1 MAFGL
6 FRKRLPDM
14 TATAAAPQAAQPA
27 AHSEPAAAVES
38 DSAKEILELLE
49 LELGAM
55 IRQLERAANSVAGGA
70 EATATT
76 LAAIRD
82 RTDALTGRTNAAQS
96 NASTF
101 AHAAD
106 KFTQSA
112 LGIGAQVREAGKLAD
127 EASAAAQEARANVD
141 RLRESSAA
149 IGNVVNLI
157 AQIAR
162 QTTLLALNSTIEA
175 ARAGAAGRG
184 FAVVA
189 TEVKAL
195 AVQTQGATE
204 EITKKIDALQR
215 DAAGSADAVHRIS
228 QAIEAIRP
236 VFETVNGAV
245 AEQNA
250 TTSEVSGNATSASQ
264 FIISVGESAAEIDAA
279 TKAAESHGENVA
291 SAGKAVTAFAQKLK
305 SRCAVLLRQNE
316 HDDRRK
322 TERLPCHLKLET
334 ARGVL
339 PVYEIAM
346 DGVLIGGADAGRLA
360 SQAMIEG
367 TLEGVGA
374 CRLRVVEQSKAGA
387 RAQFVN
393 PDAALREKIEDRLW
407 SIHEENTEFVT
418 RAMEAGNALTGI
430 FEQAVARGEVKIED
444 LFDTD
449 YAEIAGTNPQQ
460 YRTRYGLGRPRAAV
474 VPGSVSGKGPALG
487 VLRHGRSQRLPAG
500 AQQDLFASAAAGRC
514 RVEHSQQPQPADV
527 QRSGGVGCRA
537 QPALVSGAELCAR
550 HGQRKYCDDARDRR
564 SDPRAGPALGRI
576 SDGLQALV
584 RAQARRQRAN
594 HLLRPELE
602 WECRGE
608 PANGSDWR
616 TLKTCPSYNLQYWTP
631 APTERLPSG

>member
-1 MAFGL
+1 MVFGL

-14 TATAAAPQAAQPA
+14 AAPAATPQAAQPVN
-27 AHSEPAAAVES
+27 SEPAPAVEG

-55 IRQLERAANSVAGGA
+55 IRQLERAANSVADGA
-70 EATATT
+70 GATATT

-112 LGIGAQVREAGKLAD
+112 HGIGAQVREAGKLAD

-175 ARAGAAGRG
+175 ARAGAAGKG

-215 DAAGSADAVHRIS
+215 DAAGSADAVHRIA

-250 TTSEVSGNATSASQ
+250 TTSEVSGNATSASE
-264 FIISVGESAAEIDAA
+264 FIVSVGESAAEIDAA
-279 TKAAESHGENVA
+279 TKAAETHGENVA

-305 SRCAVLLRQNE
+305 SRCAVLLRQSE

-339 PVYEIAM
+339 PVYELSM
-346 DGVLIGGADAGRLA
+346 DSVLIGGADAGSLA
-360 SQAMIEG
+360 PQAMIEG
-367 TLEGVGA
+367 TLEDVGA

-387 RAQFVN
+387 RAQFLAPN
-393 PDAALREKIEDRLW
+393 AALNEKIEDRLW

-418 RAMEAGNALTGI
+418 RAMEAGNALTAI
-430 FEQAVARGEVKIED
+430 FEQAVARGDVGIHD

-449 YAEIAGTNPQQ
+449 YAEIAGTDPQQ
-460 YRTRYGLGRPRAAV
+460 YRTKYLDWADRALPPFQEAFLTKDPRLAFCAMVDRNGFLPVHNKIYSHLQRPGDVAWNTANSRN
-474 VPGSVSGKGPALG
+474 
-487 VLRHGRSQRLPAG
+487 RRTFNDPAG
-500 AQQDLFASAAAGRC
+500 LAAAHNLR
-514 RVEHSQQPQPADV
+514 SYLV
-527 QRSGGVGCRA
+527 QS
-537 QPALVSGAELCAR
+537 
-550 HGQRKYCDDARDRR
+550 YARDMGNGNTVMMREIDVPIR
-564 SDPRAGPALGRI
+564 VQGRHW
-576 SDGLQALV
+576 G
-584 RAQARRQRAN
+584 
-594 HLLRPELE
+594 
-602 WECRGE
+602 GF
-608 PANGSDWR
+608 R
-616 TLKTCPSYNLQYWTP
+616 TAYKL
-631 APTERLPSG
+631 

>member
-1 MAFGL
+1 MAFAL
-6 FRKRLPDM
+6 FRKRLPDLS
-14 TATAAAPQAAQPA
+14 APVAPPQAAPSPVDPA
-27 AHSEPAAAVES
+27 PAPSAEG
-38 DSAKEILELLE
+38 DSAREILELLE

-70 EATATT
+70 EATAAT
-76 LAAIRD
+76 LADIRE

-96 NASTF
+96 TASTF

-112 LGIGAQVREAGKLAD
+112 QGIGAQVREAGKLAD

-175 ARAGAAGRG
+175 ARAGAAGKG

-204 EITKKIDALQR
+204 EITRKIDALQR
-215 DAAGSADAVHRIS
+215 DAAGSADAVHRIA

-236 VFETVNGAV
+236 VFDTVNGAV

-250 TTSEVSGNATSASQ
+250 TTSEVSGNAASASQ

-279 TKAAESHGENVA
+279 TKAAETHGENVA
-291 SAGKAVTAFAQKLK
+291 SAGKAVTTFARKLK
-305 SRCAVLLRQNE
+305 SRCAVLLRQSE

-322 TERLPCHLKLET
+322 TERLPCHLKFET

-339 PVYEIAM
+339 QVYEIAM
-346 DGVLIGGADAGRLA
+346 DGVLIGGAEAAKLA
-360 SQAMIEG
+360 TQAVVDG

-374 CRLRVVEQSKAGA
+374 CRLRVIEQTKAGA
-387 RAQFVN
+387 RAQFVSPN
-393 PDAALREKIEDRLW
+393 ADLSEKIEDRLW

-418 RAMEAGNALTGI
+418 RAMEAGTALTRI
-430 FEQAVARGEVKIED
+430 FEQAVARGEVRIDD

-460 YRTRYGLGRPRAAV
+460 YRTKYLDWADRALPPFQEAFLAKEPRMAFCAMVDRNGFLPVHNKIYSHPQRPGDVAWNTANSRN
-474 VPGSVSGKGPALG
+474 
-487 VLRHGRSQRLPAG
+487 RRIFNDPAG
-500 AQQDLFASAAAGRC
+500 LAAARNL
-514 RVEHSQQPQPADV
+514 RSYLV
-527 QRSGGVGCRA
+527 QS
-537 QPALVSGAELCAR
+537 
-550 HGQRKYCDDARDRR
+550 YARDMGNGNTVMMREIDVPIR
-564 SDPRAGPALGRI
+564 VQGRHW
-576 SDGLQALV
+576 G
-584 RAQARRQRAN
+584 
-594 HLLRPELE
+594 
-602 WECRGE
+602 GF
-608 PANGSDWR
+608 R
-616 TLKTCPSYNLQYWTP
+616 TAYKL
-631 APTERLPSG
+631 

>member
-14 TATAAAPQAAQPA
+14 AAHAAAPEAAQPA
-27 AHSEPAAAVES
+27 ASSEPAAAVES
-38 DSAKEILELLE
+38 DSAREILELLE

-96 NASTF
+96 TASTF
-101 AHAAD
+101 AEAAD

-112 LGIGAQVREAGKLAD
+112 QGIGAQVRAAGKLAD

-175 ARAGAAGRG
+175 ARAGAAGKG

-250 TTSEVSGNATSASQ
+250 TTSEVSGNATSASD

-279 TKAAESHGENVA
+279 TKAAETIA
-291 SAGKAVTAFAQKLK
+291 
-305 SRCAVLLRQNE
+305 R
-316 HDDRRK
+316 
-322 TERLPCHLKLET
+322 T
-334 ARGVL
+334 ARA
-339 PVYEIAM
+339 PAKP
-346 DGVLIGGADAGRLA
+346 
-360 SQAMIEG
+360 SP
-367 TLEGVGA
+367 TL
-374 CRLRVVEQSKAGA
+374 
-387 RAQFVN
+387 
-393 PDAALREKIEDRLW
+393 
-407 SIHEENTEFVT
+407 
-418 RAMEAGNALTGI
+418 
-430 FEQAVARGEVKIED
+430 
-444 LFDTD
+444 
-449 YAEIAGTNPQQ
+449 
-460 YRTRYGLGRPRAAV
+460 
-474 VPGSVSGKGPALG
+474 
-487 VLRHGRSQRLPAG
+487 
-500 AQQDLFASAAAGRC
+500 
-514 RVEHSQQPQPADV
+514 
-527 QRSGGVGCRA
+527 
-537 QPALVSGAELCAR
+537 
-550 HGQRKYCDDARDRR
+550 RR
-564 SDPRAGPALGRI
+564 S
-576 SDGLQALV
+576 
-584 RAQARRQRAN
+584 
-594 HLLRPELE
+594 
-602 WECRGE
+602 
-608 PANGSDWR
+608 
-616 TLKTCPSYNLQYWTP
+616 
-631 APTERLPSG
+631 

>member
-1 MAFGL
+1 MAFAL
-6 FRKRLPDM
+6 FRKRLPDLS
-14 TATAAAPQAAQPA
+14 APVAPPQAAPSPVDPA
-27 AHSEPAAAVES
+27 PGPSAEG
-38 DSAKEILELLE
+38 DSAREILELLE

-70 EATATT
+70 EATAAT
-76 LAAIRD
+76 LADIRE

-96 NASTF
+96 TASTF

-106 KFTQSA
+106 KFTLSA
-112 LGIGAQVREAGKLAD
+112 QGIGAQVREAGKLAD

-175 ARAGAAGRG
+175 ARAGAAGKG

-204 EITKKIDALQR
+204 EITRKIDALQR
-215 DAAGSADAVHRIS
+215 DAAGSADAVHRIA

-236 VFETVNGAV
+236 VFDTVNGAV

-250 TTSEVSGNATSASQ
+250 TTSEVSGNAASASQ

-279 TKAAESHGENVA
+279 TKAAETHGENVA
-291 SAGKAVTAFAQKLK
+291 SAGKAVTTFARKLK
-305 SRCAVLLRQNE
+305 SRCAVLLRQSE

-322 TERLPCHLKLET
+322 TERLPCHLKFET

-339 PVYEIAM
+339 QVYEIAM
-346 DGVLIGGADAGRLA
+346 DGVLIGGAEAAKLA
-360 SQAMIEG
+360 TQAVVDG

-374 CRLRVVEQSKAGA
+374 CRLRVIEQTKAGA
-387 RAQFVN
+387 RAQFVSPN
-393 PDAALREKIEDRLW
+393 ADLSEKIEDRLW

-418 RAMEAGNALTGI
+418 RAMEAGTALTRI
-430 FEQAVARGEVKIED
+430 FEQAVARGEVRIDD

-460 YRTRYGLGRPRAAV
+460 YRTKYLDWADRALPPFQEAFLAKEPRMAFCAMVDRNGFLPVHNKIYSHPQRPGDVAWNTANSRN
-474 VPGSVSGKGPALG
+474 
-487 VLRHGRSQRLPAG
+487 RRIFNDPAG
-500 AQQDLFASAAAGRC
+500 LAAARNL
-514 RVEHSQQPQPADV
+514 RSYLV
-527 QRSGGVGCRA
+527 QS
-537 QPALVSGAELCAR
+537 
-550 HGQRKYCDDARDRR
+550 YARDMGNGNTVMMREIDVPIR
-564 SDPRAGPALGRI
+564 VQGRHW
-576 SDGLQALV
+576 G
-584 RAQARRQRAN
+584 
-594 HLLRPELE
+594 
-602 WECRGE
+602 GF
-608 PANGSDWR
+608 R
-616 TLKTCPSYNLQYWTP
+616 TAYKL
-631 APTERLPSG
+631 

>member
-1 MAFGL
+1 MVFGL

-14 TATAAAPQAAQPA
+14 AAPAATPQAAQPVN
-27 AHSEPAAAVES
+27 SEPAPAVEG

-55 IRQLERAANSVAGGA
+55 IRQLERAANSVADGA
-70 EATATT
+70 GATATT

-112 LGIGAQVREAGKLAD
+112 HGIGAQVREAGKLAD

-175 ARAGAAGRG
+175 ARAGAAGKG

-215 DAAGSADAVHRIS
+215 DAAGSADAVHRIA

-250 TTSEVSGNATSASQ
+250 TTSEVSGNATSASE
-264 FIISVGESAAEIDAA
+264 FIVSVGESAAEIDAA
-279 TKAAESHGENVA
+279 TKAAETHGENVA

-305 SRCAVLLRQNE
+305 SRCAVLLRQSE

-339 PVYEIAM
+339 PVYELSM
-346 DGVLIGGADAGRLA
+346 DSVLIGGADAGSLA
-360 SQAMIEG
+360 PQAMIEG
-367 TLEGVGA
+367 TLEDVGA

-387 RAQFVN
+387 RAQFLAPN
-393 PDAALREKIEDRLW
+393 AALNEKIEDRLW

-418 RAMEAGNALTGI
+418 RAMEAGNALTAI
-430 FEQAVARGEVKIED
+430 FEQAVARGDVGIHD

-449 YAEIAGTNPQQ
+449 YAEIAGTDPQQ
-460 YRTRYGLGRPRAAV
+460 YRTKYLDWADRALPPFQEAFLTKDPRLAFCAMVDRNGFLPVHNKIYSHLQRPGDVAWNTANSRN
-474 VPGSVSGKGPALG
+474 
-487 VLRHGRSQRLPAG
+487 RRIFNDPAG
-500 AQQDLFASAAAGRC
+500 LAAAHNLR
-514 RVEHSQQPQPADV
+514 SYLV
-527 QRSGGVGCRA
+527 QS
-537 QPALVSGAELCAR
+537 
-550 HGQRKYCDDARDRR
+550 YARDMGNGNTVMMREIDVPIR
-564 SDPRAGPALGRI
+564 VQGRHW
-576 SDGLQALV
+576 G
-584 RAQARRQRAN
+584 
-594 HLLRPELE
+594 
-602 WECRGE
+602 GF
-608 PANGSDWR
+608 R
-616 TLKTCPSYNLQYWTP
+616 TAYKL
-631 APTERLPSG
+631 

>member
-1 MAFGL
+1 MAFAL
-6 FRKRLPDM
+6 FRKREPDM
-14 TATAAAPQAAQPA
+14 SAPVAAPQAEALA
-27 AHSEPAAAVES
+27 ARSEPPQETSQAAEG
-38 DSAKEILELLE
+38 DSAREILELLE

-70 EATATT
+70 EATAAT
-76 LAAIRD
+76 LATIRA

-96 NASTF
+96 TASTF
-101 AHAAD
+101 AEAAD

-112 LGIGAQVREAGKLAD
+112 QGIGAQVRAAGKLAD

-175 ARAGAAGRG
+175 ARAGAAGKG

-204 EITKKIDALQR
+204 EITKKIDALQK
-215 DAAGSADAVHRIS
+215 DAASSADAVHRIS

-236 VFETVNGAV
+236 VFETVDGAV

-250 TTSEVSGNATSASQ
+250 TTSEVSGNAASASQ
-264 FIISVGESAAEIDAA
+264 FIVSVGESAAEIDAA
-279 TKAAESHGENVA
+279 TKAAETHGENVA
-291 SAGKAVTAFAQKLK
+291 SAGKAVTTFAQKLK
-305 SRCAVLLRQNE
+305 SRCAVLLSQSE

-322 TERLPCHLKLET
+322 TERLPCHLKLEN
-334 ARGVL
+334 ARGVM

-346 DGVLIGGADAGRLA
+346 DAVLIGGADAATLA
-360 SQAMIEG
+360 LHAVIEG

-374 CRLRVVEQSKAGA
+374 CRLRVIEQSKAGA
-387 RAQFVN
+387 RAQFIGLN
-393 PDAALREKIEDRLW
+393 AELAEKIEDRMW

-418 RAMEAGNALTGI
+418 RAMEAGSALTKI
-430 FEQAVARGEVKIED
+430 FEQAVARGDVKIDD

-460 YRTRYGLGRPRAAV
+460 YRTKYLDWADRALPPFQEAFLAKEPRMAFCAMVDRNGFLPVHNRIYSQPQRPGDVAWNTANSRN
-474 VPGSVSGKGPALG
+474 
-487 VLRHGRSQRLPAG
+487 RRIFNDPAG
-500 AQQDLFASAAAGRC
+500 LSAARNL
-514 RVEHSQQPQPADV
+514 
-527 QRSGGVGCRA
+527 RSYLI
-537 QPALVSGAELCAR
+537 QS
-550 HGQRKYCDDARDRR
+550 YARDMGNGNTVMMREIDVPIR
-564 SDPRAGPALGRI
+564 VQGRHW
-576 SDGLQALV
+576 G
-584 RAQARRQRAN
+584 
-594 HLLRPELE
+594 
-602 WECRGE
+602 GF
-608 PANGSDWR
+608 R
-616 TLKTCPSYNLQYWTP
+616 TAYKL
-631 APTERLPSG
+631 

>member
-1 MAFGL
+1 MAFAL
-6 FRKRLPDM
+6 FRKRLPD
-14 TATAAAPQAAQPA
+14 TPALAAAPQVSQSPVDAAPA
-27 AHSEPAAAVES
+27 PATEG
-38 DSAKEILELLE
+38 DSAREILELLE

-70 EATATT
+70 EATAAT
-76 LAAIRD
+76 LATIRD
-82 RTDALTGRTNAAQS
+82 RTDALTGRSNAAQS
-96 NASTF
+96 TASTF

-112 LGIGAQVREAGKLAD
+112 QGIGAQVRAAGKLAD
-127 EASAAAQEARANVD
+127 EASTAAQEARANVD

-175 ARAGAAGRG
+175 ARAGAAGKG

-204 EITKKIDALQR
+204 EISRKIDALQR

-236 VFETVNGAV
+236 VFDTVNGAV

-250 TTSEVSGNATSASQ
+250 TTSEVSGNAASASD

-291 SAGKAVTAFAQKLK
+291 SAGKAVTTFARKLK
-305 SRCAVLLRQNE
+305 SRCAVLLRQSE

-322 TERLPCHLKLET
+322 TERLPCHLKFET
-334 ARGVL
+334 ARGTM
-339 PVYEIAM
+339 PVYEISM
-346 DGVLIGGADAGRLA
+346 DGVLIGSAEAARLA
-360 SQAMIEG
+360 PQAIVEG
-367 TLEGVGA
+367 TLEDVGA
-374 CRLRVVEQSKAGA
+374 CRLRVTEQSRAGA
-387 RAQFVN
+387 RAQFVSPN
-393 PDAALREKIEDRLW
+393 AALGEKIEDKLW

-418 RAMEAGNALTGI
+418 RAMEAGNALTAI
-430 FEQAVARGEVKIED
+430 FEQAVARGEVKIDD

-460 YRTRYGLGRPRAAV
+460 YRTKYLDWADRALPPFQEAFLAKDQRMAFCAMVDRNGFLPVHNKIYSHPQRPGDVAWNTANSRN
-474 VPGSVSGKGPALG
+474 
-487 VLRHGRSQRLPAG
+487 RRIFNDPAG
-500 AQQDLFASAAAGRC
+500 LAAA
-514 RVEHSQQPQPADV
+514 HN
-527 QRSGGVGCRA
+527 QRSY
-537 QPALVSGAELCAR
+537 LVQS
-550 HGQRKYCDDARDRR
+550 YARDMGNGNTVMMREIDVPIR
-564 SDPRAGPALGRI
+564 VQGRHW
-576 SDGLQALV
+576 G
-584 RAQARRQRAN
+584 
-594 HLLRPELE
+594 
-602 WECRGE
+602 GF
-608 PANGSDWR
+608 R
-616 TLKTCPSYNLQYWTP
+616 TAYKL
-631 APTERLPSG
+631 